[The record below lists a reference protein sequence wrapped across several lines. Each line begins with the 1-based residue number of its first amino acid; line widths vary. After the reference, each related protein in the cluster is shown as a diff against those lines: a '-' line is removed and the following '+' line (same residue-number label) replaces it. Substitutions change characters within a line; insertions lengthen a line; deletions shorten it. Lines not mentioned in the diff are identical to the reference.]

1 MELNVLNIKGEETG
15 RKVTLDDAIFGI
27 EPNDHA
33 IYLDV
38 KSHMANRRSGTAKT
52 KERSENA
59 HSTRKLFRQKGT
71 GGARRGDTKSP
82 ILIGGGTIF
91 GPRPRDYEQKV
102 NRKTKRLARL
112 SALTYK
118 AKDNAI
124 VVVEDFTMD
133 TYKTK
138 DFVAILKA
146 LKIEDKK
153 DLFLLHEANDQ
164 VRKSGANISNVTF
177 AEPVSVNTYKVLD
190 ADRLVFS
197 ESGLKALVLSSAE
210 RRSNQ

>member
-177 AEPVSVNTYKVLD
+177 AEPVSVNTYKVLE

-197 ESGLKALVLSSAE
+197 ESGLKALVAQLSGE
-210 RRSNQ
+210 EK

>member
-133 TYKTK
+133 SYKTK
-138 DFVAILKA
+138 DFAAILKA

-153 DLFLLHEANDQ
+153 DLFLLHEASEQ

-177 AEPVSVNTYKVLD
+177 AEPVAVNTYKVLD
-190 ADRLVFS
+190 ADCLIFS
-197 ESGLKALVLSSAE
+197 ESGLEALTDQLSRE
-210 RRSNQ
+210 EK

>member
-133 TYKTK
+133 SYKTK
-138 DFVAILKA
+138 DFAAILKA
-146 LKIEDKK
+146 LKVEDKK
-153 DLFLLHEANDQ
+153 DLFLLHEASEQ

-177 AEPVSVNTYKVLD
+177 AEPVAVNTYKVLD
-190 ADRLVFS
+190 ADCLIFS
-197 ESGLKALVLSSAE
+197 ESGLEALTAQLSRE
-210 RRSNQ
+210 EK

>member
-133 TYKTK
+133 SYKTK
-138 DFVAILKA
+138 DFAAILKA

-153 DLFLLHEANDQ
+153 DLFLLHKASEQ
-164 VRKSGANISNVTF
+164 VRKSGANISNVAF
-177 AEPVSVNTYKVLD
+177 AEPVAVNTYKVLD
-190 ADRLVFS
+190 ADCLVFS
-197 ESGLKALVLSSAE
+197 ESGLEALTAQLSRE
-210 RRSNQ
+210 EK

>member
-1 MELNVLNIKGEETG
+1 MELNVLNINGEETG

-133 TYKTK
+133 SYKTK
-138 DFVAILKA
+138 DFAAILKA

-153 DLFLLHEANDQ
+153 DLFLLHEASEQ

-177 AEPVSVNTYKVLD
+177 AEPVAVNTYKVLD
-190 ADRLVFS
+190 ADCLIFS
-197 ESGLKALVLSSAE
+197 ESGLEALTAQLSRE
-210 RRSNQ
+210 EK

>member
-138 DFVAILKA
+138 DFAAILKA

-153 DLFLLHEANDQ
+153 DLFLLQEANDQ

-197 ESGLKALVLSSAE
+197 ESGLKALVAQLSGE
-210 RRSNQ
+210 EK

>member
-133 TYKTK
+133 SYKTK
-138 DFVAILKA
+138 DFAAILKA

-153 DLFLLHEANDQ
+153 DLFLLHEASEQ

-177 AEPVSVNTYKVLD
+177 AEPVAVNTYKVLD
-190 ADRLVFS
+190 ADCLIFS
-197 ESGLKALVLSSAE
+197 ESGLEALTAQLSRE
-210 RRSNQ
+210 EQ

>member
-138 DFVAILKA
+138 DFAAILKA

-190 ADRLVFS
+190 ADLLVFS
-197 ESGLKALVLSSAE
+197 ESGLKALVAQLSGE
-210 RRSNQ
+210 EK

>member
-15 RKVTLDDAIFGI
+15 RQVTLDDAIFGI

-197 ESGLKALVLSSAE
+197 ESGLKALVAQLSGE
-210 RRSNQ
+210 EK

>member
-38 KSHMANRRSGTAKT
+38 KSHVANRRSGTAKT

-133 TYKTK
+133 SYKTK
-138 DFVAILKA
+138 DFAAILKA

-153 DLFLLHEANDQ
+153 DLFLLHEASEQ

-177 AEPVSVNTYKVLD
+177 AEPVAVNTYKVLD
-190 ADRLVFS
+190 ADCLIFS
-197 ESGLKALVLSSAE
+197 ESGLEALTAQLSRE
-210 RRSNQ
+210 EK

>member
-133 TYKTK
+133 SYKTK
-138 DFVAILKA
+138 DFAAILKA

-153 DLFLLHEANDQ
+153 DLFLLHEAGEQ

-177 AEPVSVNTYKVLD
+177 AEPVAVNTYKVLD
-190 ADRLVFS
+190 ADCLIFS
-197 ESGLKALVLSSAE
+197 ESGLEALTAQLSRE
-210 RRSNQ
+210 EK

>member
-133 TYKTK
+133 SYKTK
-138 DFVAILKA
+138 DFAAILMA

-153 DLFLLHEANDQ
+153 DLFLLHEASEQ

-177 AEPVSVNTYKVLD
+177 AEPVAVNTYKVLD
-190 ADRLVFS
+190 ADCLIFS
-197 ESGLKALVLSSAE
+197 ESGLEALTAQLSRE
-210 RRSNQ
+210 DK

>member
-1 MELNVLNIKGEETG
+1 MELNVLNIKGVETG

-133 TYKTK
+133 SYKTK
-138 DFVAILKA
+138 DFAAILKA

-153 DLFLLHEANDQ
+153 DLFLLHEASEQ

-177 AEPVSVNTYKVLD
+177 AEPVAVNTYKVLD
-190 ADRLVFS
+190 ADCLIFS
-197 ESGLKALVLSSAE
+197 ESGLEALTAQLSRE
-210 RRSNQ
+210 EK

>member
-38 KSHMANRRSGTAKT
+38 KSHMAARRSGTAKT

-118 AKDNAI
+118 AKDDAI
-124 VVVEDFTMD
+124 VIVEDFTMD
-133 TYKTK
+133 SYKTK
-138 DFVAILKA
+138 DFAAILKA

-153 DLFLLHEANDQ
+153 DLFLLHEPSKEL
-164 VRKSGANISNVTF
+164 RKSGANISNVTF
-177 AEPVSVNTYKVLD
+177 AEPVGVNTYKVLD
-190 ADRLVFS
+190 ADCLVFS
-197 ESGLKALVLSSAE
+197 ESGLQALVAQLKGE
-210 RRSNQ
+210 EK

>member
-124 VVVEDFTMD
+124 VVVENFTMD

-197 ESGLKALVLSSAE
+197 ESGLKALVAQLSGE
-210 RRSNQ
+210 EK

>member
-15 RKVTLDDAIFGI
+15 RKVTLDDAIFDI

-138 DFVAILKA
+138 DFAAILKA

-197 ESGLKALVLSSAE
+197 ESGLKALVAQLSGE
-210 RRSNQ
+210 EK

>member
-27 EPNDHA
+27 EPNDNA

-133 TYKTK
+133 SYKTK
-138 DFVAILKA
+138 DFAAILKA

-153 DLFLLHEANDQ
+153 DLFLLHEASEQ

-177 AEPVSVNTYKVLD
+177 AEPVAVNTYKVLD
-190 ADRLVFS
+190 ADCLIFS
-197 ESGLKALVLSSAE
+197 ESGLEALTAQLSRE
-210 RRSNQ
+210 EK

>member
-15 RKVTLDDAIFGI
+15 RKVTLVDAIFGI

-124 VVVEDFTMD
+124 VVIEDFTMD
-133 TYKTK
+133 SYKTK
-138 DFVAILKA
+138 DFAAILKA

-153 DLFLLHEANDQ
+153 DLFLLHEASEQ

-177 AEPVSVNTYKVLD
+177 AEPVAVNTYKVLD
-190 ADRLVFS
+190 ADCLIFS
-197 ESGLKALVLSSAE
+197 ESGLEALTAQLSRE
-210 RRSNQ
+210 EK

>member
-133 TYKTK
+133 NYKTK
-138 DFVAILKA
+138 DFAAILKA

-197 ESGLKALVLSSAE
+197 ESGLKALVAQHSGE
-210 RRSNQ
+210 EK

>member
-15 RKVTLDDAIFGI
+15 RQVTLDDAIFGI

-177 AEPVSVNTYKVLD
+177 AEPVSVNTYKVLE

-197 ESGLKALVLSSAE
+197 ESGLKALVAQLSGE
-210 RRSNQ
+210 EK

>member
-138 DFVAILKA
+138 DFAAILKA

-153 DLFLLHEANDQ
+153 DLFLLHDANDQ

-197 ESGLKALVLSSAE
+197 ESGLKALVAQLSGE
-210 RRSNQ
+210 EK

>member
-1 MELNVLNIKGEETG
+1 MELNVLNIIGEETG

-197 ESGLKALVLSSAE
+197 ESGLKALVAQLSGE
-210 RRSNQ
+210 EK

>member
-124 VVVEDFTMD
+124 VVIEDFTMD
-133 TYKTK
+133 SYKTK
-138 DFVAILKA
+138 DFAAILKA

-190 ADRLVFS
+190 ADCLIFS
-197 ESGLKALVLSSAE
+197 ESGLEALTAQLSRE
-210 RRSNQ
+210 EK

>member
-153 DLFLLHEANDQ
+153 DLFLLHEASDQ

-197 ESGLKALVLSSAE
+197 ESGLKALVTQLSGE
-210 RRSNQ
+210 EK

>member
-112 SALTYK
+112 SVLTYK

-133 TYKTK
+133 SYKTK
-138 DFVAILKA
+138 DFAAILKA

-153 DLFLLHEANDQ
+153 DLFLLHEASEQ

-177 AEPVSVNTYKVLD
+177 AEPVAVNTYKVLD
-190 ADRLVFS
+190 ADCLIFS
-197 ESGLKALVLSSAE
+197 ESGLEALTAQLSRE
-210 RRSNQ
+210 EK

>member
-133 TYKTK
+133 SYKTK
-138 DFVAILKA
+138 DFAAILKA

-153 DLFLLHEANDQ
+153 DLFLLHEASEQ
-164 VRKSGANISNVTF
+164 VRKSGANISNVAF
-177 AEPVSVNTYKVLD
+177 AEPVAVNTYKVLD
-190 ADRLVFS
+190 ADCLVFS
-197 ESGLKALVLSSAE
+197 ESGLEALTAQLSGE
-210 RRSNQ
+210 EK

>member
-133 TYKTK
+133 NYKTK
-138 DFVAILKA
+138 DFAAILKS

-197 ESGLKALVLSSAE
+197 ESGLKALVAQLSGE
-210 RRSNQ
+210 EK

>member
-1 MELNVLNIKGEETG
+1 MELNVLNTKGEETG

-133 TYKTK
+133 SYKTK
-138 DFVAILKA
+138 DFAAILKA

-153 DLFLLHEANDQ
+153 DLFLLHEASEQ

-177 AEPVSVNTYKVLD
+177 AEPVAVNTYKVLD
-190 ADRLVFS
+190 ADCLIFS
-197 ESGLKALVLSSAE
+197 ESGLEALTAQLSRE
-210 RRSNQ
+210 EK

>member
-133 TYKTK
+133 NYKTK
-138 DFVAILKA
+138 DFAAILKA

-153 DLFLLHEANDQ
+153 DLFLLHEASEQ
-164 VRKSGANISNVTF
+164 VRKSGANISNVAF
-177 AEPVSVNTYKVLD
+177 AEPVAVNTYKVLD
-190 ADRLVFS
+190 ADCLVFS
-197 ESGLKALVLSSAE
+197 ESGLEALTAQLSRE
-210 RRSNQ
+210 EK

>member
-197 ESGLKALVLSSAE
+197 ESGLKALVTQLSGE
-210 RRSNQ
+210 EK

>member
-27 EPNDHA
+27 EPNDNA

-138 DFVAILKA
+138 DFAAILKA

-153 DLFLLHEANDQ
+153 DLFLLHEASEQ

-177 AEPVSVNTYKVLD
+177 AEPVAVNTYKVLD
-190 ADRLVFS
+190 ADCLIFS
-197 ESGLKALVLSSAE
+197 ESGLEALTAQLSRE
-210 RRSNQ
+210 EK

>member
-138 DFVAILKA
+138 DFAAILKA

-190 ADRLVFS
+190 ADPVSYTHLTLPTKRIV
-197 ESGLKALVLSSAE
+197 
-210 RRSNQ
+210 

>member
-138 DFVAILKA
+138 DFAAILKA

-153 DLFLLHEANDQ
+153 DLFLLHEASEQ

-177 AEPVSVNTYKVLD
+177 AEPVAVNTYKVLD
-190 ADRLVFS
+190 ADCLIFS
-197 ESGLKALVLSSAE
+197 ESGLEALTAQLSRE
-210 RRSNQ
+210 EK

>member
-118 AKDNAI
+118 AKDDAI

-138 DFVAILKA
+138 DFAAILKA

-197 ESGLKALVLSSAE
+197 ESGLKALVAQLSGE
-210 RRSNQ
+210 EK

>member
-38 KSHMANRRSGTAKT
+38 KRHMANRRSGTAKT

-133 TYKTK
+133 SYKTK
-138 DFVAILKA
+138 DFAAILKA

-153 DLFLLHEANDQ
+153 DLFLLHEASEQ

-177 AEPVSVNTYKVLD
+177 AEPVAVNTYKVLD
-190 ADRLVFS
+190 ADCLIFS
-197 ESGLKALVLSSAE
+197 ESGLEALTAQLSRE
-210 RRSNQ
+210 EK

>member
-177 AEPVSVNTYKVLD
+177 AEPVSVNTYMVLD

-197 ESGLKALVLSSAE
+197 ESGLKALVAQLSGE
-210 RRSNQ
+210 EK

>member
-133 TYKTK
+133 NYKTK
-138 DFVAILKA
+138 DFAAILKV

-197 ESGLKALVLSSAE
+197 ESGLKALVAQLSGE
-210 RRSNQ
+210 EK

>member
-138 DFVAILKA
+138 DFAAILKA

-153 DLFLLHEANDQ
+153 DLFLLHEDNDQ

-197 ESGLKALVLSSAE
+197 ESGLKALVAQLSGE
-210 RRSNQ
+210 EK

>member
-52 KERSENA
+52 KERSEND

-133 TYKTK
+133 SYKTK
-138 DFVAILKA
+138 DFAAILKA

-153 DLFLLHEANDQ
+153 DLFLLHEASEQ

-177 AEPVSVNTYKVLD
+177 AEPVAVNTYKVLD
-190 ADRLVFS
+190 ADCLIFS
-197 ESGLKALVLSSAE
+197 ESGLEALTAQLSRE
-210 RRSNQ
+210 EK

>member
-133 TYKTK
+133 SYKTK
-138 DFVAILKA
+138 DFAAILKA

-153 DLFLLHEANDQ
+153 DLFLLHEASEQ
-164 VRKSGANISNVTF
+164 VRMSGANISNVTF
-177 AEPVSVNTYKVLD
+177 AEPVAVNTYKVLD
-190 ADRLVFS
+190 ADCLIFS
-197 ESGLKALVLSSAE
+197 ESGLKALVAQLSGE
-210 RRSNQ
+210 EK